1 MEKKRGREELFQAV
15 ETRAKAKQAAISGT
29 QEEQADLD
37 GDKTSVRNRWER
49 KFERQ
54 IGMRLL

>member
-1 MEKKRGREELFQAV
+1 MEKKRGLEELFQAV

-29 QEEQADLD
+29 QEEQADLA